1 MPIHTQPGRY
11 PELDALR
18 GLAATVVLMRHFV
31 NIWPYD
37 AMGPYFFILLRSPLR
52 FFFAAH
58 EAVLLFFLLS
68 GFVLT
73 LPFMNHAPSYPAYL
87 IRRTC
92 RIYLPYLVALSLAL
106 VGALFL
112 NGPIPQLSNW
122 FNLTWTTPVT
132 PQTIAQ
138 HLLFIGAYPNGEV
151 NTAFWSLVYEMRI
164 SIIFPLLFALT
175 ITLRPTAAI
184 VVAFGLSILAN
195 GLRSDPYTGG
205 WWITVHFA
213 SFFLLGSLMAQNLP
227 AIQSFYRRLSNRM
240 AIAINILALIL
251 VTYGAGPPMLKS
263 WLGDL
268 TDWATITGLVWVMVL
283 AVSSDTLRR
292 FLLLPLPQFLGR
304 ISYSLYLVHATVL
317 FALVHVF
324 YGHVALIAL
333 LPAYLVLSVGVATL
347 MHRYIELP
355 TMARGKLL
363 AARFAY

>member
-1 MPIHTQPGRY
+1 MPTHTQPERY

-18 GLAATVVLMRHFV
+18 GLAASVVLLRHFV
-31 NIWPYD
+31 NIWPYE

-73 LPFMNHAPSYPAYL
+73 LPFMRRQPSYPAYL

-106 VGALFL
+106 TGALLL
-112 NGPIPQLSNW
+112 NGSIQPLSNW

-132 PQTIAQ
+132 PQMIAQ
-138 HLLFIGAYPNGEV
+138 HVLFIGSYPNGEV

-175 ITLRPTAAI
+175 VTLRPSAAI

-195 GLRSDPYTGG
+195 GFRSDPYTGG

-227 AIQSFYRRLSNRM
+227 AIQSFYKRLSSRM
-240 AIAINILALIL
+240 LVAINIMALLL
-251 VTYGAGPPMLKS
+251 VTYGAGPPMLKN

-268 TDWATITGLVWVMVL
+268 TDWATMAGLVWIIVL
-283 AVSSDTLRR
+283 ATSSGTLRR

-304 ISYSLYLVHATVL
+304 ISYSLYLIHATVL

-333 LPAYLVLSVGVATL
+333 LPAYIVLSIGLATL

-355 TMARGKLL
+355 TMAQGKLL

>member
-1 MPIHTQPGRY
+1 
-11 PELDALR
+11 
-18 GLAATVVLMRHFV
+18 
-31 NIWPYD
+31 
-37 AMGPYFFILLRSPLR
+37 
-52 FFFAAH
+52 
-58 EAVLLFFLLS
+58 
-68 GFVLT
+68 
-73 LPFMNHAPSYPAYL
+73 
-87 IRRTC
+87 
-92 RIYLPYLVALSLAL
+92 
-106 VGALFL
+106 
-112 NGPIPQLSNW
+112 
-122 FNLTWTTPVT
+122 VT

-175 ITLRPTAAI
+175 IALRPTTAI

-268 TDWATITGLVWVMVL
+268 TDWATITGLVWVMLL